1 LREQLVKANQW
12 EEAEHARAER
22 AVVLAQKIEEFFALS
37 GLGEGGVDTQVTK
50 HDDYFA
56 AMVFEDLFV
65 PLRGDQPGDLVG
77 ALTQFAKRPWVL
89 HRDDR
94 LSREGRLTAPFV
106 VRPCG
111 KTTNFA
117 TAHSCTAAAESKKI
131 SLFHLLMGKFAIR
144 KTTKFGLREQR
155 I

>member
-1 LREQLVKANQW
+1 MPGPSVPR
-12 EEAEHARAER
+12 
-22 AVVLAQKIEEFFALS
+22 
-37 GLGEGGVDTQVTK
+37 GVDTQVTK
-50 HDDYFA
+50 HDHYFA

-77 ALTQFAKRPWVL
+77 ALTQFAKPPWVL

-94 LSREGRLTAPFV
+94 LSCEGRLTTPFF

-117 TAHSCTAAAESKKI
+117 AAQPCTAVAGSRKDVI
-131 SLFHLLMGKFAIR
+131 SDI
-144 KTTKFGLREQR
+144 
-155 I
+155 